1 MAYGFNENHIF
12 LIIKNLNSDKVH
24 GWDNISIGGI
34 QLCGKEI
41 DLPHRLLSKSVLD
54 EDIFLEDWKKK

>member
-1 MAYGFNENHIF
+1 MAYGFNENDIF

-24 GWDNISIGGI
+24 GRDDISIEMI

-41 DLPHRLLSKSVLD
+41 DLPHRLLFKSMLD
-54 EDIFLEDWKKK
+54 ECSTRPYKRE